1 MASQVVRERPQIA
14 PARLAAFRILEE
26 MERSTSAHS
35 DTLLHGHATERLSQ
49 QDRNLTTTLVMGV
62 LRWQLAL
69 DSLIQKRLHH
79 AATLDDA
86 VAIALRLGAFQ
97 LLLLDRIP
105 THAAIHDSVELV
117 KRAGH
122 RFAAGLVN
130 AVLRKLAAERP
141 LSLDPLDAHPEWMVD
156 RWRTQLGHDAAAK
169 LCAYDQQTPRTTLRL
184 PDDTASPGGVMR
196 GEFLTRAGV
205 LADQGSVI
213 RESGVRR
220 SGIRGQESGGFTV
233 HADARGARD
242 AASHDRIDDPMNVE
256 LRYQD
261 EGSQLIAE
269 LAGAGRR
276 ILDCCAAPGGKA
288 AILAERN
295 PSAEIIACDISRA
308 RLQQMRQSFARET
321 ATSRIQ
327 CVEMDATDLRF
338 EAPFDLILCDAPC
351 SGTGTLAR
359 NPEIKLRLRAE
370 DLERQ
375 QRRQMAILHS
385 AMGCLARGGSLIY
398 STCSLEPEENEDVVQ
413 KCLESEPEMR
423 LLPMAERLSTLE
435 RSGAVHAEGADRLRE
450 HALRPI
456 THGPRAGDPG
466 THGDLL
472 QTVPGVLLC
481 DGFFAAVLTR
491 A

>member
-1 MASQVVRERPQIA
+1 MAGRAAKEQRPQVA

-69 DSLIQKRLHH
+69 DRLIRKRLDH
-79 AATLDDA
+79 AAALDDA

-141 LSLDPLDAHPEWMVD
+141 LSLDPLDAHPEWMVH
-156 RWRTQLGHDAAAK
+156 RWRAQLGHDAAAK
-169 LCAYDQQTPRTTLRL
+169 VCAYDQQTPRTTLRV
-184 PDDTASPGGVMR
+184 PGATASLAGVMP

-205 LADQGSVI
+205 LADQGS
-213 RESGVRR
+213 
-220 SGIRGQESGGFTV
+220 GIRDLGTGGQKSGGLPT
-233 HADARGARD
+233 HADTRGEGDSTALD
-242 AASHDRIDDPMNVE
+242 GKHDPLDVE

-269 LAGAGRR
+269 LAGTGRR
-276 ILDCCAAPGGKA
+276 ILDCCAAPGGKT

-295 PSAEIIACDISRA
+295 PSAEIIACDISLA
-308 RLQQMRQSFARET
+308 RLQQMRQSFAREA
-321 ATSRIQ
+321 ATSRIE

-359 NPEIKLRLRAE
+359 NPEIKSRLRAE

-385 AMGCLARGGSLIY
+385 AMGCLARGGRLIY
-398 STCSLEPEENEDVVQ
+398 STCSLEPEENEHVVQ
-413 KCLESEPEMR
+413 RCLESEPEMR
-423 LLPMAERLSTLE
+423 LLSMAEQLSALE
-435 RSGAVHAEGADRLRE
+435 GSGAVHAEGAARLRAQ
-450 HALRPI
+450 ALQPI
-456 THGPRAGDPG
+456 THGPRAGDF
-466 THGDLL
+466 L
-472 QTVPGVLLC
+472 QTVPGVLKC
-481 DGFFAAVLTR
+481 DGFFAAAFTR
-491 A
+491 L